1 MSARADIF
9 LGDGVAKL
17 AVPVEAVGSEEGED
31 GDVERFVWV
40 DRDGAARRVVVQ
52 VGLSDDRW
60 EEITAGLAAGDRVI
74 TGPARTLRGLVD
86 GDRVRE
92 READDDAKG
101 GKGAAAGADSGDDD
115 GDDAESAAE

>member
-1 MSARADIF
+1 M
-9 LGDGVAKL
+9 
-17 AVPVEAVGSEEGED
+17 
-31 GDVERFVWV
+31 
-40 DRDGAARRVVVQ
+40 
-52 VGLSDDRW
+52 
-60 EEITAGLAAGDRVI
+60 I